1 MAGDVEGALTHY
13 RAAAKST
20 TNPPEQR
27 YLTTKATQLDQRMSR
42 LSRSESTATR
52 SELDRR

>member
-1 MAGDVEGALTHY
+1 MAGDVDGALTHY
-13 RAAAKST
+13 RAAAKSS
-20 TNPPEQR
+20 TNLPEQR
-27 YLTTKATQLDQRMSR
+27 YLTTKAAQLHQRMIK